1 MPADHDHITIS
12 IDKYA
17 VFHTACGTHVAI
29 NYIVCFSGGSEVG
42 QIQFYPIGKSI
53 QSKVYISSSGGV
65 GYFWI
70 ICEINRY
77 QDIIETLRYEKTI
90 YIHLDWDINYNISW
104 GTVSTSQEP
113 ISEQEGVPVPT

>member
-1 MPADHDHITIS
+1 MPAGSKVIS

-17 VFHTACGTHVAI
+17 VFHTACGANVAI
-29 NYIVCFSGGSEVG
+29 NYIRCFSRESEVG
-42 QIQFYPIGKSI
+42 QIKFYPVDQVT

-113 ISEQEGVPVPT
+113 ISEQEGVPAIPT